1 MVFFSRAAVF
11 ITASPDGGGGSAKGK
26 RKIYAKNYKS
36 AGCKICFLQRNQK
49 EEKNKYVT
57 SSDESFVFKHKK
69 GSQVLLFLY
78 HHEEFSSFSLH
89 LWEKEAAA
97 AARSNNL
104 LFRGHVLIIQR
115 VF

>member
-1 MVFFSRAAVF
+1 MVVVEVLR
-11 ITASPDGGGGSAKGK
+11 GRGK
-26 RKIYAKNYKS
+26 YTRKTINLHVA
-36 AGCKICFLQRNQK
+36 KICFLQRNQE

-115 VF
+115 GFLNQPLNEVY